1 MKLTD
6 ENAETEDKCIFE
18 EIRKIGAFSNE
29 TLIEGCKEAE
39 ILLQLKEA
47 PKLEKLGSLATE
59 IASIMGADYKVETDE
74 ENSTIT
80 GMSLFDPQTVV
91 IVPLF
96 DPQALSILPLFHPHF
111 QYRITQTY
119 VFAVLLH
126 ALV

>member
-1 MKLTD
+1 MKEGLMKLTD

-80 GMSLFDPQTVV
+80 GMSLFDPLALL

-96 DPQALSILPLFHPHF
+96 DPQALSIPPFLIQIFS
-111 QYRITQTY
+111 IE
-119 VFAVLLH
+119 
-126 ALV
+126 

>member
-59 IASIMGADYKVETDE
+59 IASIMGADYKIETDE

-80 GMSLFDPQTVV
+80 GMSLFDPRALLKL
-91 IVPLF
+91 PLF
-96 DPQALSILPLFHPHF
+96 DPQVFSIPPRIDPHF
-111 QYRITQTY
+111 QYRITQIY
-119 VFAVLLH
+119 AFAVL
-126 ALV
+126 

>member
-6 ENAETEDKCIFE
+6 ENAESEDKCIFE

-80 GMSLFDPQTVV
+80 GMSLSETNA
-91 IVPLF
+91 LF
-96 DPQALSILPLFHPHF
+96 DPRTLFDPHF

>member
-80 GMSLFDPQTVV
+80 GMSLFDPLALL

-96 DPQALSILPLFHPHF
+96 DPLAFSIFPFFDPHF

-119 VFAVLLH
+119 AFAVL
-126 ALV
+126 

>member
-80 GMSLFDPQTVV
+80 GMSLFDPQS
-91 IVPLF
+91 L
-96 DPQALSILPLFHPHF
+96 LILPRFDPHF

-126 ALV
+126 VLV

>member
-6 ENAETEDKCIFE
+6 ENIETEDKCIFE
-18 EIRKIGAFSNE
+18 EIRKIGAYSNE

-47 PKLEKLGSLATE
+47 PKLEKLGSLATK

-80 GMSLFDPQTVV
+80 GTRYTVCKAKYASAKAKH
-91 IVPLF
+91 IF
-96 DPQALSILPLFHPHF
+96 SIE
-111 QYRITQTY
+111 
-119 VFAVLLH
+119 
-126 ALV
+126 

>member
-1 MKLTD
+1 MKEGLMKLTD

-59 IASIMGADYKVETDE
+59 IASIMGADYKVDTDE

-80 GMSLFDPQTVV
+80 GMSLFDPLAPLLVPLSDPHAV
-91 IVPLF
+91 LIVPLF
-96 DPQALSILPLFHPHF
+96 HP
-111 QYRITQTY
+111 
-119 VFAVLLH
+119 
-126 ALV
+126 

>member
-6 ENAETEDKCIFE
+6 ESIETEDKCIFE
-18 EIRKIGAFSNE
+18 EIRKIGAYSNE

-80 GMSLFDPQTVV
+80 GMSGVV
-91 IVPLF
+91 SVARMS
-96 DPQALSILPLFHPHF
+96 D
-111 QYRITQTY
+111 YRFS
-119 VFAVLLH
+119 VE
-126 ALV
+126 

>member
-59 IASIMGADYKVETDE
+59 IASIMGADYKVLY
-74 ENSTIT
+74 
-80 GMSLFDPQTVV
+80 M
-91 IVPLF
+91 
-96 DPQALSILPLFHPHF
+96 SILIP
-111 QYRITQTY
+111 
-119 VFAVLLH
+119 VLDFSCDFPYLN
-126 ALV
+126 L